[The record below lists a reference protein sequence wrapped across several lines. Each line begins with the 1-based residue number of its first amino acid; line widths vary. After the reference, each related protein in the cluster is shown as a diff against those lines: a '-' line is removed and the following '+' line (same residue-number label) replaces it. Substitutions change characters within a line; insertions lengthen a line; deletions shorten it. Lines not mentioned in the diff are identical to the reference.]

1 MKKVLFSLI
10 MAFAIIASMKAQDVL
25 LVTLQKGDATQ
36 IFYGTDAFKEA
47 MVAAENG
54 NTIILG
60 AGTFNA
66 TDITKAVSIYGNG
79 YEMRS
84 DTTAQKEGRMAYP
97 TRIDGD
103 FSIAL
108 DSIDGQP
115 AKGLYMEG
123 IYNNNQIWVRN
134 HLDAATFAKC
144 RFAHFAVWKDGSTMM
159 TSKDVLFIHCRFTSW
174 LEPGD
179 SQNMGINNCIIST
192 LGRNKEQSSILVQ
205 NCIIHNVMNILR
217 GTFKNNIIKNVHD
230 TWRGEI
236 GFEQRHGDAVGL
248 NPSSSAYNNILY
260 YDAILSVVIIKSG
273 NWTVTD
279 TDTFW
284 AEESQSDTAVYND
297 ANTYKLSDQA
307 QKDYIGTD
315 GKQIGLYGS
324 SFPFNT
330 ISTIPHIISKDI
342 APKTENGKLKVSIKV
357 EVGDNTL

>member
-1 MKKVLFSLI
+1 MKKVFFSLI
-10 MAFAIIASMKAQDVL
+10 MAFAITASMKAQDVL

-36 IFYGTDAFKEA
+36 IFYGTEAFKEA
-47 MVAAENG
+47 MAAAENG

-115 AKGLYMEG
+115 AKGLYVEG
-123 IYNNNQIWVRN
+123 IYNSNRIWVTK
-134 HLDAATFAKC
+134 HLNAATFAKC
-144 RFAHFAVWKDGSTMM
+144 QFANFAVWKDKNTMI
-159 TSKDVLFIHCRFTSW
+159 TSKDILFIHCRFGGW

-179 SQNMGINNCIIST
+179 SDNMGINNCVINYI
-192 LGRNKEQSSILVQ
+192 GRNKAESSILIQ
-205 NCIIHNVMNILR
+205 NCIIHNIVNSLR
-217 GTFKNNIIKNVHD
+217 GSLKNNIIKNRCEPD
-230 TWRGEI
+230 FYNT
-236 GFEQRHGDAVGL
+236 FENYGGSNYSL
-248 NPSSSAYNNILY
+248 NTSCTVYNNVLYQSRALEEVIL
-260 YDAILSVVIIKSG
+260 KSN
-273 NWTVTD
+273 NWIVTD
-279 TDTFW
+279 TSAFW
-284 AEESQSDTAVYND
+284 ADESQSDTKDYND

-330 ISTIPHIISKDI
+330 ALTIPHIVSKDI

>member
-1 MKKVLFSLI
+1 M
-10 MAFAIIASMKAQDVL
+10 
-25 LVTLQKGDATQ
+25 
-36 IFYGTDAFKEA
+36 
-47 MVAAENG
+47 
-54 NTIILG
+54 
-60 AGTFNA
+60 
-66 TDITKAVSIYGNG
+66 
-79 YEMRS
+79 
-84 DTTAQKEGRMAYP
+84 
-97 TRIDGD
+97 
-103 FSIAL
+103 
-108 DSIDGQP
+108 
-115 AKGLYMEG
+115 
-123 IYNNNQIWVRN
+123 
-134 HLDAATFAKC
+134 
-144 RFAHFAVWKDGSTMM
+144 
-159 TSKDVLFIHCRFTSW
+159 IH
-174 LEPGD
+174 G
-179 SQNMGINNCIIST
+179 
-192 LGRNKEQSSILVQ
+192 
-205 NCIIHNVMNILR
+205 
-217 GTFKNNIIKNVHD
+217 
-230 TWRGEI
+230 
-236 GFEQRHGDAVGL
+236 VGL